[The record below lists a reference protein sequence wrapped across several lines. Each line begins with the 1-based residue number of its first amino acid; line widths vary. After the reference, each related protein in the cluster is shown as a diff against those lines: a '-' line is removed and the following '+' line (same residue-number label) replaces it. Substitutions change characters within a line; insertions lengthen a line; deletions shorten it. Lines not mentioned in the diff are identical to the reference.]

1 MREVKLLDVFV
12 LGVILSLAY
21 RAVSDL
27 NLPQNEVIILE
38 SGLWFI
44 GFLMGPLFLYV
55 GFDFKKIKFSSS
67 LSFLSIISFLYVFF
81 VIVLYIPGI
90 PSALGLILTPF
101 LSLSIS
107 GFLYERLKRRKA
119 TLMIH
124 KGVSRGLVRR
134 IKSAI
139 AQLDKTMWFFLVF
152 GFTYLFLFLI
162 IPILSV
168 LIYAFTPPVG
178 GEWWSNFET
187 ILRGHLRPQSPT
199 LTYVNLNPLDKNP
212 VRVIE
217 PLNLIILKGVD
228 YGSLANSLV
237 VSAIV
242 TAMATILGVI
252 VAFSLARYDFK
263 GKMLIRIL
271 AMVPL
276 FVTPFV
282 NAYVIRLLWG
292 EGGPVSQLVKYFT
305 GYTLRVEGLA
315 GVIISQIMTF
325 YPIVYLNAY
334 ASFLNVDPST
344 EEQAENLGARG
355 LKLFLNVTLPLA
367 LPGIVAGSIIVFIFS
382 LEDLAAPIVF
392 NYKNLISYQIYDGII
407 NARGVVS
414 PEKAALGLILLFI
427 SLMGFIAIRNYV
439 GMRSYAMISRGGR
452 WQKREHKLGIPGMLA
467 IYLGIFPLV
476 VFTALPQIGVVLM
489 SLNILQP
496 FTRIEAGQVQG
507 LVLQIPSSLEDVMVY
522 MNRAL
527 TDPNILNY
535 LKNTF
540 LYASVSVVIAVFLAI
555 SVGYS
560 VSRLKIKWL
569 SNLLDSLATAPLA
582 IPGLVVA
589 LGYYITFSFIGE
601 LNPALLGFLHP
612 ANPGFQ
618 AWIVFIIAFSVRRL
632 PYVVRSVFAG
642 FQQVHENLEEAA
654 MNLGASRIKVV
665 FGVIFPFIIGYVLS
679 GALLGFIYMS
689 TEVSTSITFGGINEN
704 QAPLTYYMRQYYSG
718 GAGVGPQVTAAMGTI
733 LILLQL
739 AAVLIVVYVFK
750 QRYAFIGA

>member
-1 MREVKLLDVFV
+1 M
-12 LGVILSLAY
+12 
-21 RAVSDL
+21 
-27 NLPQNEVIILE
+27 
-38 SGLWFI
+38 WT
-44 GFLMGPLFLYV
+44 FL
-55 GFDFKKIKFSSS
+55 I
-67 LSFLSIISFLYVFF
+67 
-81 VIVLYIPGI
+81 
-90 PSALGLILTPF
+90 
-101 LSLSIS
+101 
-107 GFLYERLKRRKA
+107 
-119 TLMIH
+119 
-124 KGVSRGLVRR
+124 
-134 IKSAI
+134 
-139 AQLDKTMWFFLVF
+139 F
-152 GFTYLFLFLI
+152 GFSYLTLFLI
-162 IPILSV
+162 LPISVV

-187 ILRGHLRPQSPT
+187 ILRGHLRPQYPT
-199 LTYVNLNPLDKNP
+199 LTYVNLNPLDQNP

-217 PLNLIILKGVD
+217 PLKLVILKGVD
-228 YGSLANSLV
+228 YGSLINSLL

-242 TAMATILGVI
+242 TIIATILGTI
-252 VAFSLARYDFK
+252 VAFVLARYDFK
-263 GKMLIRIL
+263 GKMFLRIL

-292 EGGPVSQLVKYFT
+292 EGGPISQLYRAIT

-334 ASFLNVDPST
+334 ASFINVDPST
-344 EEQAENLGARG
+344 EEQAENLGAKG

-392 NYKNLISYQIYDGII
+392 NYKNLISYQIYDGIV
-407 NARGVVS
+407 NARGAVS

-427 SLMGFIAIRNYV
+427 SLTGFVAIRNYV
-439 GMRSYAMISRGGR
+439 GMRTYAMISRGGR
-452 WQKREHKLGIPGMLA
+452 WQKREHKLGVLGKLA
-467 IYLGIFPLV
+467 VYLGVFPLV
-476 VFTALPQIGVVLM
+476 LYTAFPQIGVVLM

-496 FTRIEAGQVQG
+496 YTRVEQGQVQG
-507 LVLQIPSSLEDVMVY
+507 LVIQIPSSMYDLTIY
-522 MNRAL
+522 MSRAL

-540 LYASVSVVIAVFLAI
+540 LYASVSVVIAVILAV

-589 LGYYITFSFIGE
+589 LGYYILFSHLGE

-654 MNLGASRIKVV
+654 MNLGASRMKVV
-665 FGVIFPFIIGYVLS
+665 FGVIFPFIIGYVMS

-689 TEVSTSITFGGINEN
+689 TEVSTSITFGGINEA

-718 GAGVGPQVTAAMGTI
+718 GAGIGPQVTAAMGTI
-733 LILLQL
+733 LIFLQL
-739 AAVLIVVYVFK
+739 IAVLIVVYVFK
-750 QRYAFIGA
+750 QKYAFIGA

>member
-1 MREVKLLDVFV
+1 MREIKLLYVFIFGLV
-12 LGVILSLAY
+12 LSLVY
-21 RAVSDL
+21 MVIPDL
-27 NLPQNEVIILE
+27 GLSKTDGSILE
-38 SGLWFI
+38 TGLWLI
-44 GFLMGPLFLYV
+44 GFSLGPFFLYK
-55 GFDFKKIKFSSS
+55 GFDFRRIKFSSF
-67 LSFLSIISFLYVFF
+67 LSFLSIISFLYIFF
-81 VIVLYIPGI
+81 VIVLYIQGVPT
-90 PSALGLILTPF
+90 ALGMFLTPF
-101 LSLSIS
+101 LSLSVS
-107 GFLYERLKRRKA
+107 GFLHERFKKRKIAMEVTRGVAGGFARKIRS
-119 TLMIH
+119 TI
-124 KGVSRGLVRR
+124 S
-134 IKSAI
+134 
-139 AQLDKTMWFFLVF
+139 QLDRTMWFFLIF
-152 GFTYLFLFLI
+152 GFAYLFTFLI

-168 LIYAFTPPVG
+168 LIYAFIPPVG

-187 ILRGHLRPQSPT
+187 ILRGHLRPESPT
-199 LTYVNLNPLDKNP
+199 LTYVNLNPLDKDP
-212 VRVIE
+212 IKIVE
-217 PLNLIILKGVD
+217 PLKLMILKGVD
-228 YGSLANSLV
+228 YGSLINSLL

-242 TAMATILGVI
+242 TLVATVLGAI
-252 VAFSLARYDFK
+252 VAFALARYDFK
-263 GKMLIRIL
+263 GKMLLRIL

-282 NAYVIRLLWG
+282 NSYVIRLLWG
-292 EGGPVSQLVKYFT
+292 EGGPISQLVKYFT

-344 EEQAENLGARG
+344 EEQAENLGAKG

-407 NARGVVS
+407 NARGAIY

-427 SLMGFIAIRNYV
+427 SLTGFIAIRNYV

-452 WQKREHKLGIPGMLA
+452 WQKREHKLGVLGSIA
-467 IYLGIFPLV
+467 VYLGIFPLV
-476 VFTALPQIGVVLM
+476 LFTAFPQIGVVLM
-489 SLNILQP
+489 SFNILQP
-496 FTRIEAGQVQG
+496 YVKIEAGQVQG
-507 LVLQIPSSLEDVMVY
+507 LVLQMPSSINDLTIY
-522 MNRAL
+522 MSKAL

-540 LYASVSVVIAVFLAI
+540 IYASISVVLAVFIAI

-589 LGYYITFSFIGE
+589 LGYYIVFSFIGE
-601 LNPALLGFLHP
+601 LNPGILGFLHP

-718 GAGVGPQVTAAMGTI
+718 GAGIGVQVTAAMGTI

-739 AAVLIVVYVFK
+739 VAVLIVVYVFK

>member
-1 MREVKLLDVFV
+1 MREIRLLDVFIFG
-12 LGVILSLAY
+12 LILSLVYIALP
-21 RAVSDL
+21 DL
-27 NLPQNEVIILE
+27 NLPKSDEIILE
-38 SGLWFI
+38 AGLWII
-44 GFLMGPLFLYV
+44 GLALGPLFLYK
-55 GFDFKKIKFSSS
+55 GFDFRRIKFSSS
-67 LSFLSIISFLYVFF
+67 LSFLSIISFLYIFF
-81 VIVLYIPGI
+81 IIVLYIQGVPA
-90 PSALGLILTPF
+90 ALGMFLTPF
-101 LSLSIS
+101 LSLSLS
-107 GFLYERLKRRKA
+107 GFLYEWFKRRKIA
-119 TLMIH
+119 RE
-124 KGVSRGLVRR
+124 VSRRVSGGFTRR
-134 IKSAI
+134 LKSTI
-139 AQLDKTMWFFLVF
+139 SQLDRTMWFFLIF
-152 GFTYLFLFLI
+152 GFVYLFIFLI

-168 LIYAFTPPVG
+168 LIYAFIPPVG

-199 LTYVNLNPLDKNP
+199 LTYVNLNPLDKDA
-212 VRVIE
+212 VKIVE
-217 PLNLIILKGVD
+217 PLKLVILKGVD
-228 YGSLANSLV
+228 YGSLLNSLL

-242 TAMATILGVI
+242 TLIATVLGVI
-252 VAFSLARYDFK
+252 VAFALARYDFR
-263 GKMLIRIL
+263 GKMLLRIL

-282 NAYVIRLLWG
+282 NSYVIRLLWG
-292 EGGPVSQLVKYFT
+292 EGGPISQLVKYFT

-315 GVIISQIMTF
+315 GVTISQIMTF

-344 EEQAENLGARG
+344 EEQAENLGAKG

-407 NARGVVS
+407 NARGAVS

-427 SLMGFIAIRNYV
+427 SLTGFLAIRNYV

-452 WQKREHKLGIPGMLA
+452 WQKREHKLGVLGSIA
-467 IYLGIFPLV
+467 VYLGIFPLIL
-476 VFTALPQIGVVLM
+476 FTAFPQIGVVLM
-489 SLNILQP
+489 SFNILQP
-496 FTRIEAGQVQG
+496 YVKIEAGQVQG
-507 LVLQIPSSLEDVMVY
+507 LVLQLPSSLDELTTY
-522 MNRAL
+522 MSKAL

-540 LYASVSVVIAVFLAI
+540 VYASISVVLAVFIAI

-589 LGYYITFSFIGE
+589 LGYYILFSFIGE
-601 LNPALLGFLHP
+601 LNPSLLGFLHP

-654 MNLGASRIKVV
+654 MNLGASRMKVV

-739 AAVLIVVYVFK
+739 VAVLIVVYVFK
-750 QRYAFIGA
+750 QRYAFIGV

>member
-1 MREVKLLDVFV
+1 MRGARLLDVFIWGLI
-12 LGVILSLAY
+12 LGVVYITLP
-21 RAVSDL
+21 DL
-27 NLPQNEVIILE
+27 NLPQTDRFIVETALWVIAFAL
-38 SGLWFI
+38 
-44 GFLMGPLFLYV
+44 GPLFLHQ
-55 GFDFKKIKFSSS
+55 GFDFRRIKFSSS
-67 LSFLSIISFLYVFF
+67 LSFLSVAGFLYIFF
-81 VIVLYIPGI
+81 TLVLSIPGI
-90 PSALGLILTPF
+90 PSALALGITPF
-101 LSLSIS
+101 VSLSFS
-107 GFLYERLKRRKA
+107 GFIYERLKRR
-119 TLMIH
+119 IISIEIRRERSY
-124 KGVSRGLVRR
+124 GVTRR
-134 IKSAI
+134 IKSTI
-139 AQLDKTMWFFLVF
+139 AQLDRTMWVFLLF
-152 GFTYLFLFLI
+152 GFTYLTLFLLV
-162 IPILSV
+162 PILSV

-187 ILRGHLRPQSPT
+187 ILRGHLRPQYPT
-199 LTYVNLNPLDKNP
+199 LTYVNLNPLDQNP

-217 PLNLIILKGVD
+217 PLKLVILKGVD
-228 YGSLANSLV
+228 YGSLINSLL

-242 TAMATILGVI
+242 TIIATILGTI
-252 VAFSLARYDFK
+252 VAFVLARYDFK
-263 GKMLIRIL
+263 GKMFLRIL

-292 EGGPVSQLVKYFT
+292 EGGPISQLYRAIT

-334 ASFLNVDPST
+334 ASFINVDPST
-344 EEQAENLGARG
+344 EEQAENLGAKG

-392 NYKNLISYQIYDGII
+392 NYKNLISYQIYDGIV
-407 NARGVVS
+407 NARGAVS

-427 SLMGFIAIRNYV
+427 SLTGFVAIRNYV
-439 GMRSYAMISRGGR
+439 GMRTYAMISRGGR
-452 WQKREHKLGIPGMLA
+452 WQKREHKLGVLGKLA
-467 IYLGIFPLV
+467 VYLGVFPLV
-476 VFTALPQIGVVLM
+476 LYTAFPQIGVVLM

-496 FTRIEAGQVQG
+496 YTRVEQGQVQG
-507 LVLQIPSSLEDVMVY
+507 LVIQIPSSMYDLTIY
-522 MNRAL
+522 MSRAL

-540 LYASVSVVIAVFLAI
+540 LYASVSVVIAVILAV

-589 LGYYITFSFIGE
+589 LGYYILFSHLGE

-654 MNLGASRIKVV
+654 MNLGASRMKVV
-665 FGVIFPFIIGYVLS
+665 FGVIFPFIIGYVMS

-689 TEVSTSITFGGINEN
+689 TEVSTSITFGGINEA

-718 GAGVGPQVTAAMGTI
+718 GAGIGPQVTAAMGTI
-733 LILLQL
+733 LIFLQL
-739 AAVLIVVYVFK
+739 IAVLIVVYVFK
-750 QRYAFIGA
+750 QKYAFIGA